1 MKEKSNRR
9 KRAGQFAAIILV
21 IALASCLLPIGRN
34 SPLNAYTASQ
44 RQSLKA
50 DDLSVSRERILKAA
64 AAHVKRANQ
73 VGYGYNR
80 VMNGSSY
87 LPLASSSQGFCCVD
101 LITHVVY
108 TATASTISGSYHSI
122 EETLAS
128 AHAFSVSN
136 GLVFNTQ
143 TVSVLKSQLQGI
155 PDLYTSLGAGVDPA
169 SLMLGDI
176 VLMGDRNSST
186 LNHSVMVLGRITA
199 AENAYMMIPG
209 FNANTSYFT
218 NMSSVTGA
226 TYQSTDRFN
235 KAWSSGDPNKGY
247 FIKAAYRPRFA
258 IRQQDLGG
266 FRLKK
271 TNAAGAGLAG
281 AEFQLTYPNGSSQ
294 EIVMAS
300 SSYESGKIYQPGLYS
315 LRETKAPAGCVL
327 DPGERPLTIGMDG
340 INSVYWDSPIQN
352 ETDEGRVR
360 ILKKDARTGNAIPG
374 AVFDISQSSSFPA
387 GTTQRLT
394 TGSDG
399 IAVSSGLPV
408 SAGGRAYIREISVPA
423 PYLLDSRV
431 WTVNLVRGQTVSLEV
446 ANERARG
453 QIEVVKKDDLGQPVQ
468 GAQFKVEDDQGTLV
482 DQLTTAADGRAVT
495 DPLPLGTYRL
505 TETYVPPPYILDTD
519 PREVTLSY
527 RNQTTPV
534 VQAAVSWTNRTVRG
548 KIRLKKTDSSTGQPL
563 EGAVFELLDE
573 KGNPAL
579 DYLGEPVPLLI
590 SDEEGQALT
599 PDLRQG
605 SYSLREV
612 EAPQAYYLNES
623 SYPVAVMENETTY
636 FVEVQNE
643 RVMVYIRVRKFD
655 SHTLL
660 PLAGARFQI
669 LEDTAGQ
676 EGVRQV
682 RSAAQ
687 GILEELVTDA
697 EGQARTSRPLPVG
710 NYRLVEIAP
719 PPGYSSGEDLD
730 FYIGRNSDCIILDG
744 SYKALD
750 LQAGNQPVQLEFS
763 KKTLTGEEELPGAH
777 LALIDQE
784 TGTMLDD
791 WVSGHS
797 PHTISCLLVGKTYCL
812 REIEAP
818 PGYALS
824 EDMVFTVKDTESVQ
838 TIEMRDG
845 PTRVVL
851 QKQDGDTKEPLSN
864 VGFEIRD
871 EEGRPIEFV
880 RKADGVYLWKA
891 LSTQGDTESL
901 VTSAQGR
908 VTIRGLPAGTYT
920 LVETQVPQGYL
931 RPEKPSVLTVAA
943 GASEES
949 PCLFCLGNKKAS
961 LTIRKVDAATN
972 RSLEGAVLDL
982 FNEKGGKIQSGRTDS
997 RGLLTFTGLSP
1008 GDYTVRE
1015 ADAPQ
1020 AYQKSD
1026 EQLKISIDEYG
1037 QTQGELVFK
1046 NTPEGAPPTGE
1057 SPLAYILGPAF
1068 IALAGLIILLL
1079 FFLQRRRTK
1088 A

>member
-1 MKEKSNRR
+1 MKEKSNKG
-9 KRAGQFAAIILV
+9 KRTGRLAAVILV
-21 IALASCLLPIGRN
+21 IALAACFLPTGRN

-44 RQSLKA
+44 RQSLRTE
-50 DDLSVSRERILKAA
+50 DLSVSRERILKSA

-80 VMNGSSY
+80 VLNGSSY
-87 LPLASSSQGFCCVD
+87 IPLASSSQGFCCVD

-108 TATASTISGSYHSI
+108 TATASMISGSYHSI

-128 AHAFSVSN
+128 AHAFSASN

-143 TVSVLKSQLQGI
+143 TVSVLKSQLQEI
-155 PDLYTSLGAGVDPA
+155 PGLYTSLGAGVDPD

-176 VLMGDRNSST
+176 VLMGDRNSSV
-186 LNHSVMVLGRITA
+186 LNHSVMVLGKITP
-199 AENAYMMIPG
+199 AENACMMIPG

-247 FIKAAYRPRFA
+247 FIKAVYRPRFT

-294 EIVMAS
+294 KIVMAA
-300 SSYESGKIYQPGLYS
+300 SSYESGKIYRPGLYS
-315 LRETKAPAGCVL
+315 LREIKAPPGCVL
-327 DPGERPLTIGMDG
+327 DPRERPLTIGMDG

-360 ILKKDARTGNAIPG
+360 ILKKDGRTGEVIPG
-374 AVFDISQSSSFPA
+374 AVYELSQSSSFPA
-387 GTTQRLT
+387 GSSLRLT

-399 IAVSSGLPV
+399 SAVSTGLPV
-408 SAGGRAYIREISVPA
+408 SAGGKAYIREVSVPA
-423 PYLLDSRV
+423 PYILDSRV

-446 ANERARG
+446 ANERAWG
-453 QIEVVKKDDLGQPVQ
+453 QIEVVKEDDLGQPVQ

-482 DQLTTAADGRAVT
+482 GQLTTASDGRAVT

-505 TETYVPPPYILDTD
+505 TETYVPPSYVLDTD

-527 RNQTTPV
+527 RNQTMPV
-534 VQAAVSWTNRTVRG
+534 VQVTVSWTNQTVRG
-548 KIRLKKTDSSTGQPL
+548 RIRLKKTDSATGLPL

-573 KGNPAL
+573 EGNPAL

-605 SYSLREV
+605 SYSLREL
-612 EAPQAYYLNES
+612 EAPQEYYLDEIT
-623 SYPVAVMENETTY
+623 YPVAVMENETTY
-636 FVEVQNE
+636 LVEIQNE

-669 LEDTAGQ
+669 LEDTSDQ
-676 EGVRQV
+676 EGASQAGSTAREV
-682 RSAAQ
+682 
-687 GILEELVTDA
+687 LEELVTDA

-710 NYRLVEIAP
+710 SYRLVEVAP
-719 PPGYSSGEDLD
+719 PPGYSSGEEQNFQIDRD
-730 FYIGRNSDCIILDG
+730 SDCVILDG
-744 SYKALD
+744 SFKALD

-763 KKTLTGEEELPGAH
+763 KKTLTGEEELPGAY
-777 LALIDQE
+777 LTLIDQE
-784 TGTMLDD
+784 TGAILDE

-797 PHTISCLLVGKTYCL
+797 PHAISCLLVGKTYCL
-812 REIEAP
+812 REIKAP

-838 TIEMRDG
+838 SIEMRDG
-845 PTRVVL
+845 LTRVVL

-871 EEGRPIEFV
+871 EEGKPIEFV
-880 RKADGVYLWKA
+880 RKEDGVYLWKA
-891 LSTQGDTESL
+891 LSTKGDKSSL
-901 VTSAQGR
+901 VTDAQGR
-908 VTIRGLPAGTYT
+908 ITIRGLPAGTYT
-920 LVETQVPQGYL
+920 LVETQLPQGYL
-931 RPEKPSVLTVAA
+931 RPQKPSVLTVAA

-949 PCLFCLGNKKAS
+949 PCTFCLENKKSS
-961 LTIRKVDAATN
+961 LTIRKVDAITN
-972 RSLEGAVLDL
+972 QPLEGAVLDL
-982 FNEKGGKIQSGRTDS
+982 FNQKGRKIQSGRTDS

-1020 AYQKSD
+1020 AYRKSD

-1079 FFLQRRRTK
+1079 FFLQRRRTR